1 MNEFIIHHTGGE
13 FLVRTSMQKADAA
26 EAIEAKWGL
35 EIESIEVAT
44 AEDIEINEG
53 QWTEMDVDA

>member
-13 FLVRTSMQKADAA
+13 FLVRTNLTVGAAA
-26 EAIEAKWGL
+26 ELIAERWGL
-35 EIESIEVAT
+35 DIESIGEAT

-53 QWTEMDVDA
+53 QWTELDTNA